1 MVIALAQVMQNK
13 LSPKTIALGAAGLLA
28 LLGCFLPFV
37 GGMSLSKISDMGG
50 RNSPSLP
57 MFLIPAVG
65 MLAVAGT
72 AFAVTK
78 RMVRWQGIVGL
89 LMGLFLW
96 VDTSGAMVWG
106 KFKATGFITLLTDGD
121 IGAKMMS
128 VGLVVAIVV
137 SIVAIA
143 NPDPK

>member
-1 MVIALAQVMQNK
+1 MQNK
-13 LSPKTIALGAAGLLA
+13 LSPKTIALCAAGLLV
-28 LLGCFLPFV
+28 LISCFLPFI
-37 GGMSLSKISDMGG
+37 GGMSLSKASSEGG
-50 RNSPSLP
+50 RNAPSLAL
-57 MFLIPAVG
+57 FLIPAVG

-96 VDTSGAMVWG
+96 VDTSGAMLWG
-106 KFKATGFITLLTDGD
+106 KFKASGFITMLTDFE